1 MVFMVPSRPN
11 LSRGVKAIRVV
22 GQLESFGDGRMSY
35 SCVRC
40 GTVKYGVTDRLKTSR
55 VTELGH
61 YGLVSVC
68 PSVQMM
74 FLVSLKPALY
84 AVIIRPCVSLYSG
97 LPAAAIYSTT

>member
-68 PSVQMM
+68 PSVQ
-74 FLVSLKPALY
+74 FNDVPRFTETCA
-84 AVIIRPCVSLYSG
+84 IRRDN
-97 LPAAAIYSTT
+97 